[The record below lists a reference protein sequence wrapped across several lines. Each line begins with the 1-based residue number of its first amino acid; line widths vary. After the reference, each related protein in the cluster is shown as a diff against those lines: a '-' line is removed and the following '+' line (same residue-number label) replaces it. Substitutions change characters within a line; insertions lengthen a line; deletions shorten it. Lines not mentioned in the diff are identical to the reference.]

1 VTDHPGL
8 PRAGA
13 CTILKGSPLTTLD
26 TLLEEIRTGPSGP
39 QIAAFFDFDGTL
51 IDGYSA
57 AALYSHRLRNF
68 EIGPVEAAHTV
79 LAGLRGPLSED
90 QFAEL
95 VERGIRGW
103 AGRADD
109 DLVELG
115 ERLFVQ
121 GIAATLFHDAWRLTK
136 AHQRRD
142 HTVVIATSATRFQ
155 AGPLAR
161 RLGVENLLCTELET
175 EDGILT
181 GRLAGRTLWGPG
193 KIAAVQAFAAGHGI
207 DLAASHGYANGDED
221 VPFLQAVGHPH
232 PVNPQKRLAEVASA
246 RGWLVL
252 NFRRRP
258 RRLDPTPAFRTAAMY
273 GSLLAAS
280 GTGLTMGVLNRDR
293 RRGVDVATSVFGD
306 LAGAVGDIK
315 IEVVG
320 QQHLWSHRPAVF
332 FINHQSALIDL
343 LVTSRLLRDGFTFV
357 AKKEIAQVPV
367 IGQLF
372 RMADVAF
379 LDRADRGKAIAA
391 LQPALD
397 RLRAG
402 TSVVIAP
409 EGTRSVTPT
418 VGPFKK
424 GGFHLAMQAGVPI
437 VPIVIRNAGE
447 IMWRD
452 AKIAQSGTIDVMV
465 HPPIPTDGW
474 TREDLDAAVAKVQQ
488 LYVDTLEDWPKARQ
502 PESGESKVPRSR
514 VAAIRAGQNRRTPID
529 VAGKS

>member
-1 VTDHPGL
+1 MTKVD
-8 PRAGA
+8 A
-13 CTILKGSPLTTLD
+13 
-26 TLLEEIRTGPSGP
+26 LLEEIRTGPSGP
-39 QIAAFFDFDGTL
+39 RIAAFFDFDGTL

-68 EIGPVEAAHTV
+68 EIGPAEAAHTV
-79 LAGLRGPLSED
+79 LATLRGPLSED
-90 QFAEL
+90 EFAKL

-103 AGRADD
+103 AGRVDD
-109 DLVELG
+109 DMVELG
-115 ERLFVQ
+115 ERLFTQ
-121 GIAATLFHDAWRLTK
+121 GIAGALFHDAWRLVK
-136 AHQRRD
+136 AHQRCG

-155 AGPLAR
+155 VGPLAR
-161 RLGVENLLCTELET
+161 QLGVEDLLCTELET

-193 KIAAVQAFAAGHGI
+193 KLAAVQAFAAEHAI

-221 VPFLQAVGHPH
+221 LPLLRAVGHSH
-232 PVNPQKRLAEVASA
+232 PVNPQKRLAELASA
-246 RGWLVL
+246 RGWPVL
-252 NFRRRP
+252 HLKRRSRW
-258 RRLDPTPAFRTAAMY
+258 LDPRPAMRTAAMY

-293 RRGVDVATSVFGD
+293 RLGVDVAAALFGV

-315 IEVVG
+315 IDIVG
-320 QQHLWSHRPAVF
+320 EQHLWSHRPAVF

-343 LVTSRLLRDGFTFV
+343 VVTSMLLRNGFTFV
-357 AKKEIAQVPV
+357 AKREIAQVPV

-397 RLRAG
+397 RLRDG
-402 TSVVIAP
+402 TSVVISP

-418 VGPFKK
+418 VGRFKK

-452 AKIAQSGTIDVMV
+452 AKTAQSGTIHVVV
-465 HPPIPTDGW
+465 HPPIPTHGW
-474 TREDLDAAVAKVQQ
+474 KREDLEAAVARVHQ
-488 LYVDTLEDWPKARQ
+488 LYVDTLEDWPAAART
-502 PESGESKVPRSR
+502 S
-514 VAAIRAGQNRRTPID
+514 ARRTASRNRLTAID
-529 VAGKS
+529 ATGNS